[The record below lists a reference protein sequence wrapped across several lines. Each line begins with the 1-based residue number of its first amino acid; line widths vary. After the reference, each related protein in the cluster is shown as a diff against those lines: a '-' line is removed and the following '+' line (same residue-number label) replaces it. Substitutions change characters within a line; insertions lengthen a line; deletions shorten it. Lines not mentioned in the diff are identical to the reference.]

1 MAQSYFPLRWESTG
15 DHQWWFASPID
26 YAAANGHYDLVR
38 ELLRL
43 DINHLIKLTSLR
55 RIRRLESL
63 WDDDSRFVDAARCRA
78 SVARN
83 LLKECEEKD
92 GKNSLLKAGY
102 GGWLLYTAA
111 SAGDM
116 PFVQDLLERDPLLV
130 FGEGEYGLT
139 DILYAAARGKNIG
152 VFRVNLDY
160 ALSPRGFGLAG
171 GSRNEGGSE
180 MSMFTLEV
188 LNRAVHAVAR
198 GGNLDMLKELLK
210 GCDDV
215 SAYRDVNGSTVLHAA
230 SGRGQVEVVDF
241 LINSFLLINSQDNNG
256 NTALHI
262 AAFRGH
268 LLVVETLIA
277 FSPPLISFLN
287 KNGDTFLHMAVA
299 GFRTPGFKRL
309 DRQMELMRTLV
320 KEDFN
325 LDQIINVQ
333 NNQGRTVLHMAAVDN
348 FQSDLVELLMSVRS
362 IDLNLQDLDGFTP
375 LDLLKRQPKSPSS
388 EILIK
393 ELILAGG
400 VSNLND
406 KVRRPYVPSNL
417 RMHGFATSPGT
428 LFKIS
433 DAEIILCTG
442 IDAKAG
448 NGERPSACSE
458 ASKGDV
464 RCELYNGCLMDRRK
478 NSLDKATSR
487 IKSLLQWPRQ
497 LKEKK
502 HNSPIRALDADSMD
516 SLKRLNQCAETPT
529 PLRQRFSKQTSLAT
543 NKRTLAV
550 RNSTPSPVT
559 KKRFASGMMQGVIQ
573 AMPLLTPI
581 SKPPNDVKQKG
592 VCVDSDVASCSNS
605 FETRGGLQENDS
617 QVKTVSGKSRAINHY
632 LCFGAQG
639 LSAEDPVTG
648 QRFNRMFKRSAIS
661 AA

>member
-1 MAQSYFPLRWESTG
+1 M
-15 DHQWWFASPID
+15 
-26 YAAANGHYDLVR
+26 
-38 ELLRL
+38 
-43 DINHLIKLTSLR
+43 
-55 RIRRLESL
+55 
-63 WDDDSRFVDAARCRA
+63 
-78 SVARN
+78 
-83 LLKECEEKD
+83 
-92 GKNSLLKAGY
+92 
-102 GGWLLYTAA
+102 
-111 SAGDM
+111 
-116 PFVQDLLERDPLLV
+116 
-130 FGEGEYGLT
+130 
-139 DILYAAARGKNIG
+139 
-152 VFRVNLDY
+152 
-160 ALSPRGFGLAG
+160 
-171 GSRNEGGSE
+171 
-180 MSMFTLEV
+180 
-188 LNRAVHAVAR
+188 
-198 GGNLDMLKELLK
+198 
-210 GCDDV
+210 
-215 SAYRDVNGSTVLHAA
+215 
-230 SGRGQVEVVDF
+230 DF

-277 FSPPLISFLN
+277 FSPLISFLN

-333 NNQGRTVLHMAAVDN
+333 NNQGRTVLHMAAMDN
-348 FQSDLVELLMSVRS
+348 FHSDLVELLMSVRS

-502 HNSPIRALDADSMD
+502 HNSPIRALDAESMD

-639 LSAEDPVTG
+639 LSADDPVTG

>member
-1 MAQSYFPLRWESTG
+1 M
-15 DHQWWFASPID
+15 
-26 YAAANGHYDLVR
+26 
-38 ELLRL
+38 
-43 DINHLIKLTSLR
+43 
-55 RIRRLESL
+55 
-63 WDDDSRFVDAARCRA
+63 
-78 SVARN
+78 
-83 LLKECEEKD
+83 
-92 GKNSLLKAGY
+92 
-102 GGWLLYTAA
+102 
-111 SAGDM
+111 
-116 PFVQDLLERDPLLV
+116 
-130 FGEGEYGLT
+130 
-139 DILYAAARGKNIG
+139 
-152 VFRVNLDY
+152 
-160 ALSPRGFGLAG
+160 
-171 GSRNEGGSE
+171 
-180 MSMFTLEV
+180 
-188 LNRAVHAVAR
+188 
-198 GGNLDMLKELLK
+198 
-210 GCDDV
+210 
-215 SAYRDVNGSTVLHAA
+215 
-230 SGRGQVEVVDF
+230 DF

-256 NTALHI
+256 NTTLHI

-277 FSPPLISFLN
+277 FSPLISFLN

-333 NNQGRTVLHMAAVDN
+333 NNQGRTVLHMAAMDN
-348 FQSDLVELLMSVRS
+348 FHSDLVELLMSVRS

-502 HNSPIRALDADSMD
+502 HNSPIRALDAESMD

-529 PLRQRFSKQTSLAT
+529 PLRQRFLKQTSLAT